1 MSGRAIPWQRV
12 GLLVLLGGALAVT
25 VLAAQGYTAED
36 DAADRVAAVAGRLAL
51 AQDPPPTPGAGATP
65 GRGDENGEG
74 PGWQGGRPSRGGGLG
89 DDASP
94 AGQAVA
100 RIRDR
105 HLFAPAP
112 AEAFR
117 NVQGVLGTRVLYPG
131 GQSFTVGD
139 NAMGATITAVGSG
152 WVEFEHDGGTERI
165 HVFEGGGSGGG
176 GGHSSGGGGGDGRWS
191 GRRGGG
197 GEFTPPGDGGG
208 EGRPR
213 RNRSRRN
220 RDNAPPE
227 ANAPE
232 ASAPEPNAAPEPA
245 DAE

>member
-1 MSGRAIPWQRV
+1 MSGRIPWQRV

-51 AQDPPPTPGAGATP
+51 AQAPPSQAEAEAVQSDGG
-65 GRGDENGEG
+65 GEDLGRRGD
-74 PGWQGGRPSRGGGLG
+74 RPSRGGGSG
-89 DDASP
+89 DNASP

-100 RIRDR
+100 RIRER

-152 WVEFEHDGGTERI
+152 WVEFEHDGEAERI

-176 GGHSSGGGGGDGRWS
+176 GGHSGGGGGGGGGPWS

-197 GEFTPPGDGGG
+197 GDAGPSNGDGG

-220 RDNAPPE
+220 RDNPVPPE
-227 ANAPE
+227 AAPE
-232 ASAPEPNAAPEPA
+232 AAPAPGPAA
-245 DAE
+245 AE